1 MEDISIGEIVKLRK
15 RKPRNPNVTK
25 EIEAA
30 KKEAQRWREKL
41 IRRRERKRKVS
52 VETFKSEKKSL
63 DEVSLASSALLAQQ
77 AKLFKQEE
85 FSIPGR
91 VFPSFFES
99 SQDLTDNDRI
109 SRPVVYSKIRKKRL
123 ELLLE
128 PEPIFLYFQKG
139 QTKLFGVIRSFDL
152 TVTMKI
158 GNFFKRICRIKL
170 DRQVVNPLMTV
181 AGETLL
187 VLDVYKDTEKKEVN
201 LFVFSMI
208 GYEGELTK
216 VTNCAT
222 ERILGECDKVQDFYR
237 CEVTRGV
244 VVIVL
249 NVNGRSRA
257 HLVTFHDDLP
267 KVEFL
272 GFFPSEVR
280 QLSALHGADRM
291 FLCFCDSRLII
302 FDLNKRRFLSK
313 PISLPPSP
321 SVITGVVMVSNILIF
336 VNYDGISVLELSVFE
351 DDRFQV
357 ERSYQ
362 IGYHGFETLSLVAY
376 EDNVFTFVGGSEVL
390 HLNLSTLQL
399 DSEQAD
405 NSPVI

>member
-15 RKPRNPNVTK
+15 RKPCNPNIQK

-30 KKEAQRWREKL
+30 KKEVQRWKEKL
-41 IRRRERKRKVS
+41 IKRQEKKRKVS
-52 VETFKSEKKSL
+52 VDTFKSEKKSL
-63 DEVSLASSALLAQQ
+63 DEVSLASSALRAQQ
-77 AKLFKQEE
+77 AKLFSQKE
-85 FSIPGR
+85 FSIPDR

-99 SQDLTDNDRI
+99 SYLIDDDRI
-109 SRPVVYSKIRKKRL
+109 SRPALYSRIRKKRL
-123 ELLLE
+123 EVLLE
-128 PEPIFLYFQKG
+128 PEPIFVYSQKR

-158 GNFFKRICRIKL
+158 ENFFKRICRIKL
-170 DRQVVNPLMTV
+170 NRQVVNPLMTV

-222 ERILGECDKVQDFYR
+222 ERILGDSDKVQDFYR
-237 CEVTRGV
+237 LEVTRGV
-244 VVIVL
+244 VVIVF

-257 HLVTFHDDLP
+257 HLVTFDDASP

-280 QLSALHGADRM
+280 QLFALHGADRM
-291 FLCFCDSRLII
+291 FLCFCDTSLII

-321 SVITGVVMVSNILIF
+321 SLITGVVLVSNILIF

-351 DDRFQV
+351 DDKYQV

-362 IGYHGFETLSLVAY
+362 IGYHGFETLSLVAF
-376 EDNVFTFVGGSEVL
+376 ENNVLTFVGGSEVL
-390 HLNLSTLQL
+390 HLNLSTSQL